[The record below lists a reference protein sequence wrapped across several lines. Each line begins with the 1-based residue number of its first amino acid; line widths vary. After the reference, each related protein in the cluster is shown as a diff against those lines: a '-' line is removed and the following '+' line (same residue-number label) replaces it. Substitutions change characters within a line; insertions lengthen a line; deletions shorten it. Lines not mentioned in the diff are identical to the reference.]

1 MEGES
6 FSLSYRGGKKIVLF
20 RELLRKRKAIIL
32 WEISFPKHVKV
43 KKKKTV
49 LSLMRKAEKNNV
61 RASFLL
67 AKVSHKDYE

>member
-49 LSLMRKAEKNNV
+49 LSLLTKLHNFE
-61 RASFLL
+61 S
-67 AKVSHKDYE
+67 

>member
-43 KKKKTV
+43 KKKKP
-49 LSLMRKAEKNNV
+49 
-61 RASFLL
+61 
-67 AKVSHKDYE
+67 Y